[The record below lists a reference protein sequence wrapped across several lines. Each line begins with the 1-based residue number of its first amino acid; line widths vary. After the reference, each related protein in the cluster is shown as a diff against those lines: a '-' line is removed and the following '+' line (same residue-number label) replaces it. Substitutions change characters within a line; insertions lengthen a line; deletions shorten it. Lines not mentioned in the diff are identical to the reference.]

1 MAANGA
7 ADVVPRGGL
16 ARLTPVLLTKEGN
29 VLRNF
34 MMLLLV
40 ALGMAGAVHARN
52 EGVTD
57 TEIHLG
63 ASVVLS
69 GPLGPQTVQ
78 YTEGTRLLFESVNAK
93 GGVHGRQIR
102 YTTLDDGFDAQKA
115 VANTRQLLEADKVF
129 MIYHSTGTA
138 QTAAILPL
146 INEHR
151 TLLFGPVTGASALR
165 ETFNPLLFHVR
176 AGYESEAQ
184 KIVSQL
190 QRQGITRVAVLYLD
204 DGLGKALVAELRKA
218 SQALQLPFM
227 AEFKLD
233 PQKPDFAA
241 AAAATEKAQPQAVIM
256 ATGGASFTNYIKE
269 VQATSARP
277 AYYGFSV
284 MSLDVINRELKEKA
298 RGIIL
303 AQIMPSLRNTTI
315 PVVADYLNLLRAKSS
330 GAQPSAA
337 QFDGFVHAR
346 LLVEGLRRAGRNL
359 TTESFI
365 KAMEDA
371 GEISFGRFNV
381 KYSPKSRNGSTYVE
395 LAIVDAGGS
404 LRY

>member
-1 MAANGA
+1 MFRKCLVG
-7 ADVVPRGGL
+7 
-16 ARLTPVLLTKEGN
+16 
-29 VLRNF
+29 
-34 MMLLLV
+34 LLLAWS
-40 ALGMAGAVHARN
+40 ALGEAQARN
-52 EGVTD
+52 EGVTAD
-57 TEIHLG
+57 EIHLG

-78 YTEGTRLLFESVNAK
+78 YTEGSRLLFESVNAQ

-102 YTTLDDGFDAQKA
+102 YTTLDDGFDVPKA
-115 VANTRQLLEADKVF
+115 VANTRQLLENDKVF

-138 QTAAILPL
+138 QTAAILPMV
-146 INEHR
+146 NEHR
-151 TLLFGPVTGASALR
+151 TLLFGPITGASALR
-165 ETFNPLLFHVR
+165 ETFNPLVFHVR
-176 AGYESEAQ
+176 AGYANEAQ
-184 KIVSQL
+184 RIVSQL
-190 QRQGITRVAVLYLD
+190 QRQGITRVAVFYPE

-218 SQALQLPFM
+218 SDELKLSLM
-227 AEFKLD
+227 AEFKVD

-241 AAAATEKAQPQAVIM
+241 AAAATEKAQPQAVIV
-256 ATGGASFTNYIKE
+256 ATGGGSFTSYVKA

-315 PVVADYLNLLRAKSS
+315 PVVAEYLKLLRAKSPD
-330 GAQPSAA
+330 AQPSAA

-365 KAMEDA
+365 KAMEEA

-395 LAIVDAGGS
+395 LAIVDAEGS